1 MPTICSMACNRLVTI
16 LALRKWSMNS
26 DHGQMKTK
34 KGKMLLMLIELED
47 GEVATLLTTEHL
59 KFLPKQEKGGKKQL
73 CLDL

>member
-1 MPTICSMACNRLVTI
+1 
-16 LALRKWSMNS
+16 MNS

-34 KGKMLLMLIELED
+34 KGKMLLMLKELED